1 MGPWG
6 GHRIPSVAVGSGS
19 GWGLQWGCWGGGG
32 GGIFPLGPPPP
43 ETSFPSWGKGGWG
56 GGALHAVCVGQ
67 LLCVWGGGN
76 CGCTPPPTPSWSLL
90 EGGEDLD
97 LLRPRA
103 ALCRGE
109 ETEQKW
115 GLCGRGVL
123 ALVCAPPPL
132 HPQDWG
138 QNGALQLPT
147 PHPLQFCSVPP
158 LPEPVTTQ
166 PPPPSSFLPPPPPG
180 QSFLRVLRI
189 MVLSVLDSL
198 WFKTAAKGYCWGEG
212 APPAPP
218 LLLLSPP
225 SPPAAARCAELDFV
239 RPDPR
244 GGPDGGEAGRHR
256 GARGETARGSGVHS
270 FGRIPR
276 PGRCEVRVSVRGPGC
291 GPPSINPRHGL
302 QCRGDRD
309 GAPRRVLTSRGYVT
323 WLRHSAAAGGG
334 W

>member
-1 MGPWG
+1 
-6 GHRIPSVAVGSGS
+6 
-19 GWGLQWGCWGGGG
+19 
-32 GGIFPLGPPPP
+32 
-43 ETSFPSWGKGGWG
+43 
-56 GGALHAVCVGQ
+56 
-67 LLCVWGGGN
+67 
-76 CGCTPPPTPSWSLL
+76 
-90 EGGEDLD
+90 
-97 LLRPRA
+97 
-103 ALCRGE
+103 
-109 ETEQKW
+109 
-115 GLCGRGVL
+115 
-123 ALVCAPPPL
+123 
-132 HPQDWG
+132 
-138 QNGALQLPT
+138 
-147 PHPLQFCSVPP
+147 
-158 LPEPVTTQ
+158 
-166 PPPPSSFLPPPPPG
+166 
-180 QSFLRVLRI
+180 

-334 W
+334 GDVSGERACVRAASALRGRGCRVVMTSDVWAGLRLCHAPAWAGRSGGGRELARHLPPCHLPPCRHPPTFCHPPPAAVPPLCPLSPAPLSPSLLRLCRRPPLVVTSHVLCRCPQRRATTPALVAAPCASPPSRREERQQPFPHLLYCRGPTEGTVRAETPRGGGG